1 MVKSMNTFFLSLLGW
16 FSSYT
21 AVTITLCLQIHS
33 VLASKLFP
41 VYPTY
46 LIKHLVIEIMK
57 PNSTEINPMI
67 LIAENG
73 RTKSNPQKNLANAIK
88 CNWLFDFWQSFN
100 WSAFGQFKIN
110 CLNWFCL
117 EIHFSSVRRL
127 LKCCLTLG
135 NNTFRPN
142 EQQNN

>member
-1 MVKSMNTFFLSLLGW
+1 MNTFFLSLLGW

-46 LIKHLVIEIMK
+46 LIKHLVK
-57 PNSTEINPMI
+57 SSNPTQLKLI
-67 LIAENG
+67 QWLSLIAENG

-88 CNWLFDFWQSFN
+88 CNWLFHFWQSFN
-100 WSAFGQFKIN
+100 WSVFGQFKIN

-117 EIHFSSVRRL
+117 EIHFSSIRRL

-135 NNTFRPN
+135 NNTFRPI

>member
-1 MVKSMNTFFLSLLGW
+1 MNTFFLSLLGW

-57 PNSTEINPMI
+57 PNSNEINPMI